1 MMVGRLLSYW
11 EGDFS
16 GAMLNFGRVP
26 VWRLACMYTNAW
38 YEIMKAKQP
47 DLCLYIVH
55 HSLQRGHVISYCT
68 TTSWGPKTITITSRT
83 TVLTVCLQLKGTQ
96 CGCQSPILHGKKIFV
111 PSHFQLF
118 IFGHFFHLKKMSLWN
133 TPNTWTFAHVWETL
147 ENGAITT
154 WGSSWN
160 PKIGGHKLPFPQLVS
175 CLSGFQ
181 WNQQYQTQTHPWK
194 LTCSFENLHVQFRKY
209 IYISSFMC
217 GFSSQPSGVGVKIP
231 NPAPEVTWVSVPWWA
246 SHIPAYPW
254 ATCATGWLENLW
266 LDGFPWMRVE
276 FKKGAFLG
284 GFIYYGI

>member
-1 MMVGRLLSYW
+1 MVWNYESQATWSVLIHSTPFSSARPCYIILYNHILGSKNYHYYLKNHCFNRVSAVKRYSVWMSKPDSPW
-11 EGDFS
+11 EE
-16 GAMLNFGRVP
+16 NFCTKPFP
-26 VWRLACMYTNAW
+26 V
-38 YEIMKAKQP
+38 
-47 DLCLYIVH
+47 VH
-55 HSLQRGHVISYCT
+55 F
-68 TTSWGPKTITITSRT
+68 WP
-83 TVLTVCLQLKGTQ
+83 
-96 CGCQSPILHGKKIFV
+96 
-111 PSHFQLF
+111 
-118 IFGHFFHLKKMSLWN
+118 FFHLKKMSLWN

-209 IYISSFMC
+209 IYIYIFIHVWIFQSTVGGWGKDPKSRSWSNLGVSSVVS
-217 GFSSQPSGVGVKIP
+217 FSHPSISLGDLCYRMAREFV
-231 NPAPEVTWVSVPWWA
+231 A
-246 SHIPAYPW
+246 
-254 ATCATGWLENLW
+254 GWIS
-266 LDGFPWMRVE
+266 LDACE